1 MNFDRVSI
9 SLVPRTT
16 ADCLD
21 LAVMF
26 ISRRLPVMMLLWC
39 AVAVPSCFCVYLMCS
54 LFEADALWAAA
65 VVFFASSPLGVCL
78 GLVAVPSAFGE
89 PFSLQ
94 TLWRRLRR
102 GSSMLLLK
110 GIAWRFVIWFGLLLC
125 LIPGCWIAVRTGF
138 FVEKA
143 CFSKR
148 ARKLHDRQTDDL
160 LKEETGN
167 LLYRGLW
174 ILAYCLLLWGVL
186 FVSLDVA
193 CSVLFAVPILFG
205 RIFTADSVFR
215 PDVMIELLFDL
226 MWYDPLV
233 LTALTATALLV
244 YPVGRLAWFFCYV
257 DLRVRRDC
265 WDMQL
270 RFAEEA
276 KRLEA
281 PA

>member
-1 MNFDRVSI
+1 MNFDRVQI

-21 LAVMF
+21 MAVMF
-26 ISRRLPVMMLLWC
+26 ISRRLPAMMLLWC
-39 AVAVPSCFCVYLMCS
+39 AVALPSCLTVYLMCS
-54 LFEADALWAAA
+54 FFEADALWAAA
-65 VVFFASSPLGVCL
+65 VIFLTSSPLGVCL
-78 GLVAVPSAFGE
+78 GLLAVPSAFGE
-89 PFSLQ
+89 PFALQ
-94 TLWRRLRR
+94 TLWRRLRHGNR
-102 GSSMLLLK
+102 MLLLQ
-110 GIAWRFVIWFGLLLC
+110 GIALRFVIWAGLLLC

-148 ARKLHDRQTDDL
+148 VRKLHDRQTDDL
-160 LKEETGN
+160 LKEEAGN
-167 LLYRGLW
+167 LVYRVLW
-174 ILAYCLLLWGVL
+174 IFAYCLLLWGVL

-193 CSVLFAVPILFG
+193 CSVLFSVPILFG
-205 RIFTADSVFR
+205 RVFTAADSMLPLEVF
-215 PDVMIELLFDL
+215 IDL
-226 MWYDPLV
+226 IWYDPLV

-244 YPVGRLAWFFCYV
+244 YPIGRLAWFFCYV

-276 KRLEA
+276 RRLEV